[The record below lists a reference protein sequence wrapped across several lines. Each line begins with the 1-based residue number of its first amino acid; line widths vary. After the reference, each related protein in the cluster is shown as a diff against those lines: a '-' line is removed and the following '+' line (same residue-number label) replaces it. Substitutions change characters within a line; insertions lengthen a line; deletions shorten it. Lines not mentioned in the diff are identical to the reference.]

1 MDRKLSANRIALAAL
16 AAFALLALC
25 VADLGALAQNANSST
40 TADPSMENHNM
51 MTHAPARRRRGSRRR
66 PRPAAEATD
75 ASMAADASA
84 AQEERTDGGE
94 QADLSGTYA
103 GRMTMRGSHDMAGEA
118 TLTITGN
125 TFTLAGEGMNHSGRV
140 LAVTTRGYTGAS
152 FFFSDLSDADTKTPV
167 VAAVRARKTARGL
180 TLTPVPGTRTRLTF
194 NGRSSS

>member
-1 MDRKLSANRIALAAL
+1 VDRKLSANRIAVAAL

-40 TADPSMENHNM
+40 TAEPSMENHN
-51 MTHAPARRRRGSRRR
+51 TAHPPARRRRSRRR
-66 PRPAAEATD
+66 PRPAAAATD

-84 AQEERTDGGE
+84 GQEERTDGGE
-94 QADLSGTYA
+94 QADLSGAWT
-103 GRMTMRGSHDMAGEA
+103 GRMTMRGGHDMASEA

-152 FFFSDLSDADTKTPV
+152 FFFSDLTDADTKTPV

-180 TLTPVPGTRTRLTF
+180 SLTPVPGTRTRLTF

>member
-1 MDRKLSANRIALAAL
+1 MDRKLSANRIAVAAL
-16 AAFALLALC
+16 AAFAFLALC

-40 TADPSMENHNM
+40 TADPSMQNHNM
-51 MTHAPARRRRGSRRR
+51 SHAPARRRRGSRRR
-66 PRPAAEATD
+66 PRPAAAATD

-94 QADLSGTYA
+94 QTDRSGAWT
-103 GRMTMRGSHDMAGEA
+103 GRMTMRGGHDMASEA

-152 FFFSDLSDADTKTPV
+152 FFFSDLTDADTKTPV